1 MRLDSARFV
10 IRPRGILESL
20 DLAFLFCGRHWWG
33 LLIAT
38 ALGVGPLMLMN
49 TLVSFNTDEGNLI
62 VLLLMLAQAPWA
74 TVWITLYLGQITFS
88 ERFSLGL
95 AWRMFWRGWL
105 QLFCFQGIIRTLCM
119 VIWILA
125 PVSYVSLY
133 YMNQIILLEQTPLSR
148 TWARRTALNKRNLGS
163 ILSLIAVELI
173 VFAIGVF
180 VLTQILNAISSLWRS
195 FFTVGVLS
203 GHRTAGLGLAT
214 TSPVGSSTRVVDL
227 IKLYHRLAI
236 HHVFGLSRSSRR
248 LGCRAGNALPS
259 PDLPIV
265 GDELMP
271 CIFLLLCLALS
282 QATASQPVTTEN
294 DAVLREVANR
304 KFPWLDAEKQV
315 FIPLQ
320 PPSSPPPPPQ
330 DTAVN
335 QPSAD

>member
-180 VLTQILNAISSLWRS
+180 VLTQILNAISSLWRDHFSLSAYYQDTEQQAWGWLQLHQWEVQLAWWISLS
-195 FFTVGVLS
+195 FITVWRYTTYLDCRVRREGWDVE
-203 GHRTAGLGLAT
+203 LGM
-214 TSPVGSSTRVVDL
+214 R
-227 IKLYHRLAI
+227 
-236 HHVFGLSRSSRR
+236 
-248 LGCRAGNALPS
+248 
-259 PDLPIV
+259 
-265 GDELMP
+265 
-271 CIFLLLCLALS
+271 S
-282 QATASQPVTTEN
+282 QAQTYQSWETN
-294 DAVLREVANR
+294 
-304 KFPWLDAEKQV
+304 
-315 FIPLQ
+315 
-320 PPSSPPPPPQ
+320 
-330 DTAVN
+330 
-335 QPSAD
+335 